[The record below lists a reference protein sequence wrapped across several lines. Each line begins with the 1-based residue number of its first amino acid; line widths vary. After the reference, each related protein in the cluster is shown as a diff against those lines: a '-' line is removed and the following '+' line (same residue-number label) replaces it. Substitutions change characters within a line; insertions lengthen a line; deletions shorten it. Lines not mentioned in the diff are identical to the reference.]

1 MQSQKCSYLA
11 HSGFKLMLYH
21 HVFVDFHR
29 LMYVEHVL
37 FHIHADCSMAHPL
50 TGHVSDYLKVA

>member
-1 MQSQKCSYLA
+1 
-11 HSGFKLMLYH
+11 MLYH

-37 FHIHADCSMAHPL
+37 FHIHADCS